1 MKNILYLTFYF
12 EPDLCAGSFRNSPL
26 AKELSKQLKG
36 KANIHVITTLPNR
49 YHTYSIETSS
59 EQIEDNLFIKRLQLP
74 IHKNGLLD
82 QVFSFW
88 HFYRLT
94 SRIVKDKKY
103 DLVFASSSR
112 LFTAFLGHKIAK
124 KQAIPL
130 ILDIRD
136 IFTDTLPE
144 LINNRLFK
152 YFMMPFIRL
161 VEQQTFNS
169 AKHINLISQGF
180 TDYFSKYK
188 APIYSYFTH
197 GIDEEFICTD
207 LYIEHLV
214 SHKTI
219 ITYAGNIGEGQ
230 GLHKIIPQ
238 AASILGDSYLFRVIG
253 DGGAKQKL
261 IDEIGS
267 LKITNVIIEP
277 PVRRKELLSLYKQSH
292 FLFLHLNDFQA
303 FKKVLPSK
311 IFELAAFPRPIIAG
325 VNGFAHQFIR
335 DNIENVILFAPA
347 DLNDFLRRLKSYE
360 YNLIQRTTFIKNYN
374 RAEINRHMSKMI
386 SSYL

>member
-59 EQIEDNLFIKRLQLP
+59 EQIEENLFIKRLQLP

-152 YFMMPFIRL
+152 YFMMPFIKL

-188 APIYSYFTH
+188 APIYSHFTH

-207 LYIEHLV
+207 LYTEHLV

-238 AASILGDSYLFRVIG
+238 AASILGDNYLFRVIG

-261 IDEIGS
+261 IDEIDS

-347 DLNDFLRRLKSYE
+347 DLNDFLRQLKSYE
-360 YNLIQRTTFIKNYN
+360 YKLIQRTTFIKNYN